1 MAIEKWVAA
10 ASLGMFCMF
19 VAELASVSIFLKHPS
34 YDIDPSSQ
42 VREFISIS
50 GAPALI
56 LAGSSYLLARRYGSR
71 LCGSLIIAGGIVTII
86 GMYYVSTVLVP
97 NINPV
102 YLVSELSITPTLFMA
117 ISIPVMVVGGLLFR
131 IKSKP
136 KRDYFFDR

>member
-19 VAELASVSIFLKHPS
+19 VAELASISIFLKHPS
-34 YDIDPSSQ
+34 YDIDPSSE

-50 GAPALI
+50 GAPALV
-56 LAGSSYLLARRYGSR
+56 LAGSSYLLARRYGSH

-97 NINPV
+97 NIPPA
-102 YLVSELSITPTLFMA
+102 YLVSELSITPILFIA
-117 ISIPVMVVGGLLFR
+117 ISVPVMVVGGLLFR
-131 IKSKP
+131 IKPKP

>member
-19 VAELASVSIFLKHPS
+19 VAELASISIFLKHPS

-42 VREFISIS
+42 MREFISIS

-56 LAGSSYLLARRYGSR
+56 LTGISYLLARRYGSR
-71 LCGSLIIAGGIVTII
+71 LCGSLIIAGGIVTIV

-97 NINPV
+97 NIPPV

-117 ISIPVMVVGGLLFR
+117 VSIPVMVVGGLLFR
-131 IKSKP
+131 SKLKP